1 MQPNSN
7 SRFFV
12 KKRKPESELRG
23 HRPDEAAAIEAFIAR
38 NGVKKCPSA
47 MAMQDI
53 NTMSNRNNFGSLDC
67 LAGFTVRSAFIG
79 TQ

>member
-7 SRFFV
+7 SRFFI
-12 KKRKPESELRG
+12 KKRKPESQLRG

-38 NGVKKCPSA
+38 NGVKKIPPVYVA
-47 MAMQDI
+47 ETNVM
-53 NTMSNRNNFGSLDC
+53 NGRHNFGPLDC

-79 TQ
+79 AQ